1 MYSEIFL
8 VDDEELVN
16 TINKFQLKRL
26 GFDKEVTSY
35 INPEQAWEALRS
47 KQDNQQKILILLDI
61 NMPEMSGFE
70 FLDLVVRHEFPES
83 LEVIIVTS
91 SESQCDRDRAM
102 TYNKYVRDFIPK
114 PLSFERLRDFI
125 KNDNPI

>member
-47 KQDNQQKILILLDI
+47 KQDTHQKILILLDI

-83 LEVIIVTS
+83 LEVVIVTS
-91 SESQCDRDRAM
+91 SESQSDRDRAL
-102 TYNKYVRDFIPK
+102 TYKRYVKDFIPK
-114 PLSFERLRDFI
+114 PLSFERLRDFMVH
-125 KNDNPI
+125 NNG